1 MDSQCFVLSG
11 LIAMAQFIRF
21 DFDIRLLGRF
31 ARAHLLFQLLIISAS
46 IFSIVQIKQ
55 IHGFHNIFRAF
66 SKGCKN
72 KKLLNK
78 QTDTQTSKVYKDMSE
93 ELY

>member
-1 MDSQCFVLSG
+1 
-11 LIAMAQFIRF
+11 MAQFIRF

-31 ARAHLLFQLLIISAS
+31 ARAHLLFQLLIAAFSVS
-46 IFSIVQIKQ
+46 IFSLNCIKK
-55 IHGFHNIFRAF
+55 ICEFYNIFRAF